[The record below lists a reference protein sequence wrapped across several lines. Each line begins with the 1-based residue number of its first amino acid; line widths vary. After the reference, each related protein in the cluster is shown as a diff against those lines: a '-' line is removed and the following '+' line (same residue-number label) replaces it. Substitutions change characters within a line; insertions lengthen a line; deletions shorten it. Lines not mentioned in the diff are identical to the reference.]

1 MSCSPWHL
9 PTRKCAAPR
18 SRQQPRSSC
27 SPTYLS
33 DRTLATAPPLPT
45 WSTTHLKAS
54 AAVARPPG
62 PALHPKSPPESERS
76 PAHPDHRW
84 DSSRMD
90 SSLQRKP
97 KLKVQEKQVKPPV
110 QRSASSR
117 TPYSES
123 SIHCRS
129 ITSLARLNRRVNR
142 VLEPGR
148 YAFKWRLL
156 TLIVCRGRRLK
167 HTATTTVR
175 TRRLTLRARR
185 SRPSTTAYLRICHEG
200 TQRTLEEHRSHWG
213 SSQNQQLRDEATPLY
228 RSVMRHALGQVG
240 HKHHQT
246 LGCIDRYIAFS
257 RAWAI
262 VRKSESV
269 VSSKTLPI
277 QSRPE

>member
-1 MSCSPWHL
+1 
-9 PTRKCAAPR
+9 
-18 SRQQPRSSC
+18 
-27 SPTYLS
+27 
-33 DRTLATAPPLPT
+33 
-45 WSTTHLKAS
+45 
-54 AAVARPPG
+54 
-62 PALHPKSPPESERS
+62 
-76 PAHPDHRW
+76 
-84 DSSRMD
+84 MD

-129 ITSLARLNRRVNR
+129 ITPLARLNRRVNR

-213 SSQNQQLRDEATPLY
+213 AVRISSFGMKPHRYTGALCGMPSVRLGTSITRLSAVLTDISPFPERGQL
-228 RSVMRHALGQVG
+228 
-240 HKHHQT
+240 
-246 LGCIDRYIAFS
+246 
-257 RAWAI
+257 
-262 VRKSESV
+262 
-269 VSSKTLPI
+269 
-277 QSRPE
+277 

>member
-84 DSSRMD
+84 NSSRMD

-129 ITSLARLNRRVNR
+129 ITPLARLNRRVNR

-213 SSQNQQLRDEATPLY
+213 GAVRISSFGMKPHRYTGALCGMPSVRLDTSITRLSAVLTDISPFPERGQL
-228 RSVMRHALGQVG
+228 
-240 HKHHQT
+240 
-246 LGCIDRYIAFS
+246 
-257 RAWAI
+257 
-262 VRKSESV
+262 
-269 VSSKTLPI
+269 
-277 QSRPE
+277 